1 MMSGRLAPR
10 AHGPA
15 RGISLLELAV
25 VMGVVSVLL
34 AVALPRY
41 QDAQRYARIAMLN
54 RLALTIYSASNVY
67 HLQCLAQQARPEG
80 SDCRQ
85 LQVGLVTVRGELE
98 FPQAGLDG
106 IGRLVGLTPGEPA
119 AELFTTEAVTRD
131 GAPALK
137 VAVKAADKGTCEL
150 VYRAPTAMGLRPEV
164 VTLSSTCSR

>member
-1 MMSGRLAPR
+1 MSRQFSPLAR
-10 AHGPA
+10 RSV

-25 VMGVVSVLL
+25 VIGVISVLL

-54 RLALTIYSASNVY
+54 RLALTMYSASHLY
-67 HLQCLAQQARPEG
+67 HLQCLTQQTRLEG
-80 SDCRQ
+80 NDCRQ
-85 LQVGLVTVRGELE
+85 LQVGLVTVRGEAE

-131 GAPALK
+131 GVAALK
-137 VAVKAADKGTCEL
+137 VSVKAAEKGTCEL
-150 VYRAPTAMGLRPEV
+150 VYRAPSAAGLRPEV